1 MVNHSSEHVT
11 PTLVSVNVGMPA
23 DVPWRGRTVH
33 TGIYKNPVTEPV
45 MVRRLNIDG
54 DGQGD
59 LGGHGGEQRAVMVYQ
74 TESYDHWRRHFDRD
88 DLVPG
93 MFGENFTITGLG
105 DDEVCV
111 GDRYRIGEAEFEV
124 TQPRVT
130 CFRVGM
136 RLGEPEM
143 PNLLVAH
150 HRPGFYFRVISEGR
164 VTAGDVIER
173 TRRGRHELTV
183 AEIDALLYLP
193 ERDVDTLRKA
203 VDIPALSPGWQQ
215 SFAELLA
222 AHDGTAH
229 ATAPPIGVEPGWS
242 GFRKLRIV
250 ETHVE
255 SPSVLSIEFES
266 EDGTELPVARP
277 GQYLTLRFPDAG
289 SPAPLRSYSL
299 SGGIPGHRYRISV
312 KREERGLVSRWLHQ
326 HAEPG
331 CVLEI
336 AAPRGDFYLGDDA
349 GPVVLVSAGIGVTP
363 VLAMLH
369 ALAAQGSERQIRWLH
384 ITRDTQSLA
393 FGAEVSTLVASLPN
407 AHHQIFFT
415 ADTGRP
421 DGRVIAAL
429 KLPHDAD
436 AYLCGP
442 NRVHGGDGRR
452 TRGRGNRPGPYPH
465 RTLRRAAADQPR
477 NRRCAAS
484 RAPPARRPR
493 RRGSAG
499 VVLAQRDHGQLV
511 GGVSEHPRTRRGV
524 RCADPVLLP

>member
-1 MVNHSSEHVT
+1 MANHSSEPVT

-193 ERDVDTLRKA
+193 ERDVDMLRKA

-222 AHDGTAH
+222 AHDGTAARDSAADRSRTGLERIPH
-229 ATAPPIGVEPGWS
+229 AAHRRDPRRE
-242 GFRKLRIV
+242 
-250 ETHVE
+250 
-255 SPSVLSIEFES
+255 
-266 EDGTELPVARP
+266 
-277 GQYLTLRFPDAG
+277 
-289 SPAPLRSYSL
+289 PLR
-299 SGGIPGHRYRISV
+299 
-312 KREERGLVSRWLHQ
+312 
-326 HAEPG
+326 
-331 CVLEI
+331 
-336 AAPRGDFYLGDDA
+336 
-349 GPVVLVSAGIGVTP
+349 PV
-363 VLAMLH
+363 
-369 ALAAQGSERQIRWLH
+369 
-384 ITRDTQSLA
+384 D
-393 FGAEVSTLVASLPN
+393 
-407 AHHQIFFT
+407 
-415 ADTGRP
+415 
-421 DGRVIAAL
+421 RV
-429 KLPHDAD
+429 
-436 AYLCGP
+436 
-442 NRVHGGDGRR
+442 R
-452 TRGRGNRPGPYPH
+452 
-465 RTLRRAAADQPR
+465 
-477 NRRCAAS
+477 
-484 RAPPARRPR
+484 
-493 RRGSAG
+493 
-499 VVLAQRDHGQLV
+499 V
-511 GGVSEHPRTRRGV
+511 GGRN
-524 RCADPVLLP
+524 

>member
-1 MVNHSSEHVT
+1 
-11 PTLVSVNVGMPA
+11 
-23 DVPWRGRTVH
+23 
-33 TGIYKNPVTEPV
+33 
-45 MVRRLNIDG
+45 
-54 DGQGD
+54 
-59 LGGHGGEQRAVMVYQ
+59 MVYQ

-105 DDEVCV
+105 DDEVCI

-136 RLGEPEM
+136 RLAEPDM

-150 HRPGFYFRVISEGR
+150 HRPGFYLRVVTEGR
-164 VTAGDVIER
+164 VTAGDTIELVASR
-173 TRRGRHELTV
+173 TPRVERRRHRR
-183 AEIDALLYLP
+183 AALSARP
-193 ERDVDTLRKA
+193 RHRHAAKA

-222 AHDGTAH
+222 AHDGTAQ

-250 ETHVE
+250 ETHRE

-266 EDGTELPVARP
+266 EDGTELPIARP

-299 SGGIPGHRYRISV
+299 SGGNPGHRYRISV

-421 DGRVIAAL
+421 DGRTIAAL

-442 NRVHGGDGRR
+442 NAFMEEMARR
-452 TRGRGNRPGPYPH
+452 TRGRRNRPGSYSH

-477 NRRCAAS
+477 NRRCPAS

-499 VVLAQRDHGQLV
+499 VVLAQRDHGRLV

-524 RCADPVLLP
+524 RCADPVLLPQRRVPYLRHAGHRGCGRLRPVAP